1 MIKNNT
7 FNIVK
12 NDGLLKVPS
21 GYGIIFTTKLKYGG
35 RNMKKIIAFLLTIL
49 FVLSFTSCSFVSIEV
64 VENNGTAQVNRS
76 AIMPKVILTGEPEIE
91 IKDKSVFEKLVSAI
105 DGKPIIKEER
115 NYDCLY
121 NIRIDLY
128 DFQVHSSGIAIY
140 KRLGH
145 NIRGVETIGTIEC
158 TANELDELCA
168 ILKNIK
174 ETNN

>member
-1 MIKNNT
+1 MRKIMI
-7 FNIVK
+7 F
-12 NDGLLKVPS
+12 S
-21 GYGIIFTTKLKYGG
+21 
-35 RNMKKIIAFLLTIL
+35 LTML
-49 FVLSFTSCSFVSIEV
+49 FILSFTACSFAGIEV
-64 VENNGTAQVNRS
+64 IEDNGTVQVNCS

-105 DGKPIIKEER
+105 DGKPIIKEDR

-158 TANELDELCA
+158 TANELNELCA